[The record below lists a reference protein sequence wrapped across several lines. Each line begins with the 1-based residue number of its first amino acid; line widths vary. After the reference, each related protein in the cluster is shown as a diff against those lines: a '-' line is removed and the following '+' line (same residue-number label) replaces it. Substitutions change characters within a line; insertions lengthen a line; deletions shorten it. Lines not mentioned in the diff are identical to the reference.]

1 VNKQQKKTRKNVKS
15 LQQFQPQIV
24 LKKLAV
30 SEVYLK
36 IQEYRK
42 VRSELCAVTV
52 QLLTR

>member
-1 VNKQQKKTRKNVKS
+1 MNKQQKNRKNIKS
-15 LQQFQPQIV
+15 LQQFQQPQIV

-30 SEVYLK
+30 SEVDLK